1 MRAALLIFALAA
13 ATPAAAQVVTPLD
26 QMQLETLRMQQESM
40 ARRLIDQQNQ
50 LMAAEAQARA
60 DRAALELRLQRDLPV
75 RVPEPPARST
85 PSVTNAPPP
94 VFPSIPDAA
103 LADSNRKVRDAVR
116 NRR

>member
-13 ATPAAAQVVTPLD
+13 MPAAAQVVTPLD
-26 QMQLETLRMQQESM
+26 QMRLETLRMQQESM

-50 LMAAEAQARA
+50 LMAAEARAQA

-85 PSVTNAPPP
+85 PPVTSAPLPA
-94 VFPSIPDAA
+94 FPSIPDAA
-103 LADSNRKVRDAVR
+103 LADSNRKVRDAAR